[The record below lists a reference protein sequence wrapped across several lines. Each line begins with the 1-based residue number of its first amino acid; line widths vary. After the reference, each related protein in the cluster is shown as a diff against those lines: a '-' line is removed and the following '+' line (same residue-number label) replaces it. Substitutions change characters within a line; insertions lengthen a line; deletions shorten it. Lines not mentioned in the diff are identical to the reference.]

1 MLTVLRIAQKR
12 WKSLLGIVGLFLF
25 VLFLRAWASS
35 PDVIPPPITEEI
47 FEERAIDFSL
57 FVYQGEEIVG
67 ASDLTFF
74 QMLDLGKPVVLNFWG
89 GMCPPC
95 REEMPD
101 FQRINDEYQGR
112 IILFGVDVGPFT
124 QFGTRQDA
132 MELLEELKITFP
144 AGSTREPKVTENYKV
159 ITMPT
164 TVFVKPDREIFRTWN
179 GIIDHGELKEIVE
192 ELIGDSTLLDGS
204 EGM

>member
-1 MLTVLRIAQKR
+1 
-12 WKSLLGIVGLFLF
+12 KSLLGIVGLILF
-25 VLFLRAWASS
+25 VLFLWAWASS
-35 PDVIPPPITEEI
+35 PDYIPPPISEEI
-47 FEERAIDFSL
+47 FEERAVDFSL

-101 FQRINDEYQGR
+101 FQKIHDEYQDR
-112 IILFGVDVGPFT
+112 IILFAMDVGPFT

-132 MELLEELKITFP
+132 KELLEELKITFP
-144 AGSTREPKVTENYKV
+144 AGSTGEPKVTEHYKV

-179 GIIDHGELKEIVE
+179 GVINHGELKEIVE
-192 ELIGDSTLLDGS
+192 ELIGDSTLIDGG